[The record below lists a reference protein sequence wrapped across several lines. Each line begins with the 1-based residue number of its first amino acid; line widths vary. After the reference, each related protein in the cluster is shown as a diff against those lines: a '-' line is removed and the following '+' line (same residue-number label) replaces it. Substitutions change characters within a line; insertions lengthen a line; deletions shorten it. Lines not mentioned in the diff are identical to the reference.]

1 MAPSSTKPG
10 ALRPI
15 HYTTPDT
22 LNRGREKKKFFTIDE
37 KAANATEKEKQ
48 KKNTLD
54 KGLKTIHKNAN
65 KKCSIKDNGQTEYR
79 QG

>member
-1 MAPSSTKPG
+1 MQQK
-10 ALRPI
+10 
-15 HYTTPDT
+15 
-22 LNRGREKKKFFTIDE
+22 
-37 KAANATEKEKQ
+37 KEKQ

-54 KGLKTIHKNAN
+54 KRLKTIHKNAN